1 MNENESK
8 KVDSQDI
15 PNYTELT
22 DDDKMALE
30 TFIDIVMALD
40 EIQMNQE

>member
-8 KVDSQDI
+8 KMDI

-40 EIQMNQE
+40 EIQANEE